1 MKVVPKENFDWLFDR
16 CAGIWSPVVSGNT
29 GVTVFDLNP
38 TTNYH
43 GNLSGQTAAEAWAG
57 SDIGNVLAFDGTND
71 AITISTDAVL
81 TTYPFTLTGWGY
93 YPTTT
98 PTTPAMLISLG
109 ISATQYFSIGYRLT
123 TPQPGIFARNTTF
136 VANSAFTATYTPRWV
151 CITGVF
157 VSATRRELW
166 VDGRL
171 MTTVTTSVPQ
181 LNVNSE
187 IRLGSGFSTFWYPQP
202 IAEAMIHTRAWTA
215 DEIARYAA
223 AGPGSAFELF
233 QPTRKRSRYQ
243 PPATTN
249 NRRRQSRIL
258 CFPG

>member
-1 MKVVPKENFDWLFDR
+1 
-16 CAGIWSPVVSGNT
+16 
-29 GVTVFDLNP
+29 
-38 TTNYH
+38 
-43 GNLSGQTAAEAWAG
+43 
-57 SDIGNVLAFDGTND
+57 
-71 AITISTDAVL
+71 VL
-81 TTYPFTLTGWGY
+81 TTYPFTLTGWAY
-93 YPTTT
+93 YPQTIPNVNAANT
-98 PTTPAMLISLG
+98 ISVGVSL
-109 ISATQYFSIGYRLT
+109 TQSFAIGYRT
-123 TPQPGIFARNTTF
+123 ATPQPGIFARNTTF
-136 VANSAFTATYTPRWV
+136 VANTTYTATYTPRWICV
-151 CITGVF
+151 TGLF

-171 MTTVTTSVPQ
+171 MTTTTTSVPQ
-181 LNVNSE
+181 LNLISE
-187 IRLGSGFSTFWYPQP
+187 IRLGSGFAASWYPQP